1 MWTLRA
7 YKWIGC
13 TAEERGKK
21 RKDDKE
27 TGGRIEEAEMG
38 TGSTGERGGRRDGWR
53 GAGRRDGR
61 RRGGRGEEKGERV
74 DGVKEGE
81 WAGEERRGRRR
92 RAEEMRDEKQA

>member
-1 MWTLRA
+1 M

-53 GAGRRDGR
+53 GVGRRDGR
-61 RRGGRGEEKGERV
+61 REEEEEVRRKERG
-74 DGVKEGE
+74 
-81 WAGEERRGRRR
+81 
-92 RAEEMRDEKQA
+92 